1 MALAEERGTQW
12 TEWKDIILVSQHH
25 ILEPVSKEKCWRRFF
40 FFFFFPL
47 TFLCSVGYILMEKDG
62 RWKSLR
68 EKRLIWSPGLVW
80 FMYARC
86 LQDWG
91 KKSCFVI
98 LSSQGTAAVGWH
110 TYFCISTITSI
121 LSHTGAGA
129 IPCCAGTR
137 FGYCRLRLQVLLQGI
152 FRYFQ
157 WWKCFR
163 RRDLVKLY

>member
-25 ILEPVSKEKCWRRFF
+25 ILEPVSKEKCWRRF